1 MKGNRSDLEMPL
13 NQKYDRLNHLP
24 DIWTGKDVQL
34 DSDETHRWNNL
45 RYNIRIIIPVSGKRK
60 CRGQG
65 GRRPHNSEYLVIV
78 RGDNFTN
85 LNIYLAIKE
94 GDDPTTLNT
103 L

>member
-13 NQKYDRLNHLP
+13 NQKYDRLNNLP

-45 RYNIRIIIPVSGKRK
+45 RYNELLSLY
-60 CRGQG
+60 Q
-65 GRRPHNSEYLVIV
+65 V
-78 RGDNFTN
+78 RVNVED
-85 LNIYLAIKE
+85 KE
-94 GDDPTTLNT
+94 EDDLTIMNT